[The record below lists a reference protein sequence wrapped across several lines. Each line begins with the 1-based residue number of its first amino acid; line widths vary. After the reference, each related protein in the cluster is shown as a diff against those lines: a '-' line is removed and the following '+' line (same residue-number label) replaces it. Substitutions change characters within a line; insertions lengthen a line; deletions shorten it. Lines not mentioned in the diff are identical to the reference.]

1 MHLTVGLVISSISTV
16 ITLGEQSPLISQE
29 GSMGSRS
36 EHGCLRSLKSVCGLE
51 TDAWP
56 KCAKRVLAPAL
67 VRQPGV
73 AGVVLVPHDAE
84 YHQR

>member
-1 MHLTVGLVISSISTV
+1 MIFLISTV
-16 ITLGEQSPLISQE
+16 ITWEEQSPLISQE

-36 EHGCLRSLKSVCGLE
+36 EHGRLRSLKSVCGLE

-56 KCAKRVLAPAL
+56 KRAKCVLAPAL

-73 AGVVLVPHDAE
+73 AGVVLVPHRE
-84 YHQR
+84 EHRQR